1 MIDFKHTTC
10 PASSGKGGMIKRLCD
25 LSVNSFLRSLREI

>member
-1 MIDFKHTTC
+1 MISKLNTPVC
-10 PASSGKGGMIKRLCD
+10 QQAGKGMIKRLCE